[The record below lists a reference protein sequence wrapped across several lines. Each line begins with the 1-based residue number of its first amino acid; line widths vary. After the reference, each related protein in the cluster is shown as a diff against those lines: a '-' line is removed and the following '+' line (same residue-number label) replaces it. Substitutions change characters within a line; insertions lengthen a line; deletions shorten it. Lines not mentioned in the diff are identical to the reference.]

1 MIDFFYFS
9 DDNEISASGKNTKAP
24 LGVEVL
30 YGIFQKWGYQTL
42 FQEDLC
48 WYDKW
53 GSALTDIEKRDV
65 PIQDSEFKSRWVKQ
79 KIHSLLR
86 KLGYAKILPKIF

>member
-1 MIDFFYFS
+1 MREIVDTVCKGSLHCIAQNWFSDFS

-30 YGIFQKWGYQTL
+30 YGTFQKWGYQTL

-48 WYDKW
+48 WYDMW

-65 PIQDSEFKSRWVKQ
+65 PSNDTEFKSR
-79 KIHSLLR
+79 
-86 KLGYAKILPKIF
+86 

>member
-1 MIDFFYFS
+1 MQNQEKAIYQCLCFNCYNCSVQDRFSDFS

-30 YGIFQKWGYQTL
+30 YGTFQKWGYQTL

-48 WYDKW
+48 WYDMW
-53 GSALTDIEKRDV
+53 GSALTDIEKRDM
-65 PIQDSEFKSRWVKQ
+65 PSGDSEFKSR
-79 KIHSLLR
+79 
-86 KLGYAKILPKIF
+86 